1 MRVRPFAL
9 GAALAVAMACPGAM
23 SAAPAAPS
31 VPAAEPAPSP
41 PAKAAPSPAQA
52 APAPAQPAPAPAQ
65 PAPAAP
71 SETEKPKAETVICP
85 LLPDVSGVFEGKAV
99 FSKEAFPI
107 LGEHKAVDLQAAL
120 GRTRPI
126 ICRSCHGTG
135 KIAKRKS
142 YSPPS
147 VGFMTAQTFT
157 KEWEDTCETCGGYGN
172 IIEPK
177 FGQQLTML
185 LDVFCH
191 LKPDDAAA
199 ARARIEE
206 RLRPAIE
213 VRDKTWQNQECVPIV
228 TLQTVPYG
236 TNPRTERVVTGLD
249 LKPGPEKKFHLDVP
263 AMIAPVWAAMRDRP
277 PTGQAVVLVGTAV
290 DKGAIGGRTWVK
302 LLVEGS
308 AEAREGGTS
317 AIGVFDAALAAAL
330 AEGRVVVGGLLVGRW
345 YRMVDP
351 STLPVAPGATP
362 VPPGSPMV
370 MVGPPVP
377 VILASVVAGPTPVG
391 AVPTPLR

>member
-1 MRVRPFAL
+1 MRVRPIAL
-9 GAALAVAMACPGAM
+9 AAALAVAMMCPGAM
-23 SAAPAAPS
+23 AAAPAAPS
-31 VPAAEPAPSP
+31 AAAAEPAPSP
-41 PAKAAPSPAQA
+41 PAKAAPG
-52 APAPAQPAPAPAQ
+52 PAPAATAPAQ
-65 PAPAAP
+65 PAPAATA
-71 SETEKPKAETVICP
+71 EAEKPKAETVISP
-85 LLPDVSGVFEGKAV
+85 LLPDVSGVFDGKAV

-107 LGEHKAVDLQAAL
+107 LGDRKAVDLQGAL

-135 KIAKRKS
+135 KVSRRKS

-147 VGFMTAQTFT
+147 AGFMTAQTFT
-157 KEWEDTCETCGGYGN
+157 KEWEDTCETCGGYGD

-177 FGQQLTML
+177 FGQQLMML

-206 RLRPAIE
+206 RLRPALG

-236 TNPRTERVVTGLD
+236 ANPRTERIVTGLD

-277 PTGQAVVLVGTAV
+277 PTGQAVVLVGTAA
-290 DKGAIGGRTWVK
+290 DKGEIGGRTWVK

-317 AIGVFDAALAAAL
+317 AIGMFDAALAATL
-330 AEGRVVVGGLLVGRW
+330 AEGRVVVGGLMVGRW

-377 VILASVVAGPTPVG
+377 VILASVVAGPTPAG
-391 AVPTPLR
+391 AVPTLPR